1 MYQKSTKKKD
11 KIGNTILSLA
21 QGVHKRNNHHIFI
34 ILQFL
39 LILNIKTIIDKYIYI
54 EKFITKLAINDS
66 RSECKLLTISL
77 HSKHRFHWLYN
88 VFAISE

>member
-21 QGVHKRNNHHIFI
+21 QGVNKGNNHHIFM

-39 LILNIKTIIDKYIYI
+39 LILNIKTTNDIYIYI

-66 RSECKLLTISL
+66 KNRK
-77 HSKHRFHWLYN
+77 
-88 VFAISE
+88 